1 MLVYVSRS
9 KGFIICGYIGFT
21 LRFSLFDVLELPS
34 RFIYQKFL
42 AKQSN
47 FEATYRPLLSH
58 TQSHH
63 LHAVMAS
70 TEPSISKLKAEETW
84 YAALPAPKTTAPSVS
99 RNHLL
104 SWLKK
109 DKVPGK
115 DFVLVDLRRM
125 DYEVSSLVSY

>member
-1 MLVYVSRS
+1 
-9 KGFIICGYIGFT
+9 
-21 LRFSLFDVLELPS
+21 
-34 RFIYQKFL
+34 
-42 AKQSN
+42 
-47 FEATYRPLLSH
+47 
-58 TQSHH
+58 
-63 LHAVMAS
+63 MAS
-70 TEPSISKLKAEETW
+70 TEPSISKLKAEEIW

-99 RNHLL
+99 RNRLL